1 MRILITGGFG
11 QLGTSV
17 YQRLI
22 GRFDI
27 IRTGRIKPVGV
38 EGIEMDLRD
47 GVKVKQIIQL
57 FKPDLILHLGA
68 MTNVDQCE
76 LNPYIAREVN
86 IAGTE
91 HLCEAFSG
99 KIIYISTDYVFDGH
113 AGPYSEDANV
123 CPINVYGET
132 KLASERLVL
141 LHNNNNLILRGN
153 VLYDYAI
160 ESHASFLNW
169 VIQSLKDS
177 IEIQVVNDQ
186 FNNPT
191 WTYSLADIISLCID
205 KDISGLYHWADADI
219 VTRYDFALNIAKVFS
234 LDRKLIKSI
243 STKDLNQS
251 AMRPLK
257 SGLVADRIAKALH
270 INQPTMHEC
279 LEQIKQKMIE

>member
-1 MRILITGGFG
+1 M
-11 QLGTSV
+11 S
-17 YQRLI
+17 
-22 GRFDI
+22 
-27 IRTGRIKPVGV
+27 P
-38 EGIEMDLRD
+38 
-47 GVKVKQIIQL
+47 
-57 FKPDLILHLGA
+57 
-68 MTNVDQCE
+68 
-76 LNPYIAREVN
+76 
-86 IAGTE
+86 
-91 HLCEAFSG
+91 
-99 KIIYISTDYVFDGH
+99 IS
-113 AGPYSEDANV
+113 
-123 CPINVYGET
+123 IYGET

-191 WTYSLADIISLCID
+191 WTHSLADIISLCINR
-205 KDISGLYHWADADI
+205 DISGLYHWADADI

-234 LDRKLIKSI
+234 LDQKLIKSI

-257 SGLVADRIAKALH
+257 SGLVTDRIVEALR
-270 INQPTMHEC
+270 INQPTIDEC